1 MFESTIERPCSC
13 CGKMTHNQEFV
24 MIHAGKSRPVLVA
37 RCPGKCGKEIAQH
50 ESQALSQ
57 LMGNQCVPMQAVN
70 SWSVFRS
77 VNA

>member
-37 RCPGKCGKEIAQH
+37 RCRGECEKEVIKH
-50 ESQALSQ
+50 ESQVLKQ
-57 LMGNQCVPMQAVN
+57 LIDNQYATLQTVK
-70 SWSVFRS
+70 SWSGFSR